1 MGRLANSSP
10 TPPAIQGI
18 EEDVRSNFRG
28 LGIEQITMDNAQVSS
43 HVAMV
48 QYTER
53 RDALWGRIEANKDVD
68 PQMTGPFWQEE
79 FHDAFARIATGERM
93 IERCREVQRMHW
105 LHMEGRI
112 EESMRIREAIQERMA
127 GRRQG
132 VEDEMEDSD
141 VSDDS
146 DDEDLEARDSEDSDN
161 EDLEDSDGSSDP
173 EDFEGDDSD
182 VDDYEIVLNPEADHE
197 DVGDYGMVQY
207 NENEQSSEFEY
218 VVEDLDDYE
227 MLEYN
232 ENDQEEDFE
241 NPEFEYEQ
249 LEHEQF
255 EIVYYGEQMEKSD
268 DEEIDVVN

>member
-18 EEDVRSNFRG
+18 TEDVRSDFQG
-28 LGIEQITMDNAQVSS
+28 LGIGEITMDNAQVSS
-43 HVAMV
+43 HVALV

-53 RDALWGRIEANKDVD
+53 RDALWGRIEANKDAD

-79 FHDAFARIATGERM
+79 FHDAFAKIATGERM
-93 IERCREVQRMHW
+93 MERCREVQRMHW

-132 VEDEMEDSD
+132 VEEEMEDSD
-141 VSDDS
+141 ASDSENSGDS
-146 DDEDLEARDSEDSDN
+146 DDEDLEARDSDDSDD
-161 EDLEDSDGSSDP
+161 EDLEDGSSD
-173 EDFEGDDSD
+173 EQSDFESDDSD
-182 VDDYEIVLNPEADHE
+182 VDDYEIVLNPEVYQE
-197 DVGDYGMVQY
+197 DVGDFEMVEY
-207 NENEQSSEFEY
+207 NENEQYLEFQGH
-218 VVEDLDDYE
+218 LDDYE

-232 ENDQEEDFE
+232 EEEDFE
-241 NPEFEYEQ
+241 NPVFEYEQ
-249 LEHEQF
+249 F
-255 EIVYYGEQMEKSD
+255 EMVHYDEEND